1 MTKFW
6 TFVGLLMAFM
16 LVLFFVLQAFDI
28 AFLKD
33 DPEYWL
39 GQEKWLAALAG
50 IALLMA
56 DVIAPV
62 PSSVIMFANGA
73 LFGPIL
79 GALLS
84 MIGGLGAAWLGHWIG
99 GKGERAARRWMGE
112 DALITANRFFQK
124 YGMIAVIL
132 SRPIP
137 IFAEAVSITAG
148 LSGMSRRRLLWGSV
162 LGLLPAAILFAL
174 VGTYAV
180 EWDAGTYALLAVV
193 AVAGG
198 VWFLGRHLFKSEP
211 ESTVSN

>member
-16 LVLFFVLQAFDI
+16 LLLFFVLQAFDI
-28 AFLKD
+28 AILKD
-33 DPEYWL
+33 DPAYWL
-39 GQEKWLAALAG
+39 SQEKWLAALAG
-50 IALLMA
+50 VGLLVA

-73 LFGPIL
+73 LFGPVL

-84 MIGGLGAAWLGHWIG
+84 LIGGLGAAILGHWLG
-99 GKGERAARRWMGE
+99 GRGERVARRWMGE
-112 DALITANRFFQK
+112 EALRTANRFFRK
-124 YGMIAVIL
+124 YGLVAVIL
-132 SRPIP
+132 TRPIP
-137 IFAEAVSITAG
+137 IMAEAVSITAG
-148 LSGMSRRRLLWGSV
+148 LSGMSRQRLFWGSV

-193 AVAGG
+193 AIAG
-198 VWFLGRHLFKSEP
+198 LGWLVGRQYFQEEADSP
-211 ESTVSN
+211 VSN